1 MALGLTPEH
10 LELAAAVR
18 GWSQRH
24 CPAEVVRAA
33 ADGEDGGGARYRAD
47 LAPSL
52 GRAGPVW
59 PAPAR
64 GRWRPGLRPAR
75 ARGRARGDRPGAA
88 ARRLPANRPRVG
100 GTGRR
105 RAAGRADESPG
116 AAAPAGATATAQA
129 SGAGQAGSTAAKLIA
144 RLADGSLAGAVCLAT
159 GLTGIRGADGGLTV
173 SGGCSA
179 CRATPS
185 RPPSPSPSGRREID
199 ASRASQSG
207 SYRPCAAG
215 AANLSWR
222 ACMGG

>member
-1 MALGLTPEH
+1 
-10 LELAAAVR
+10 LASPLSTWNWPR
-18 GWSQRH
+18 
-24 CPAEVVRAA
+24 
-33 ADGEDGGGARYRAD
+33 RY
-47 LAPSL
+47 
-52 GRAGPVW
+52 
-59 PAPAR
+59 
-64 GRWRPGLRPAR
+64 
-75 ARGRARGDRPGAA
+75 
-88 ARRLPANRPRVG
+88 
-100 GTGRR
+100 
-105 RAAGRADESPG
+105 AAGRSGTARRGWCGRPPTAKTAAGRVTGRISPRAWAERGLFGLHLPEDAGGQGYGLPELAVVLEETGRALLPGAFLPTDLASAVLGDAVPLAGADESPG